1 MKKILS
7 LLIIPLPWFL
17 KRLLYKLFFKYE
29 LHPTSRIGLSWVM
42 VDNLSLAQ
50 DAKIGNLN
58 VIKGLNNL
66 QLGERSRIGSL
77 NWITAFPLNT
87 NSPHFQ
93 HEIGQRMP
101 ELVLGEHTAITNRHL
116 IDCTNRIE
124 IKRFT
129 TFAGFRSTVLTHSID
144 LKTCRQASKPITIG
158 EYCFIG
164 TGCILL
170 GGTIIPDNSV
180 LAAGSTI
187 TSPMDNTYSLYG
199 GTPAKFIKSLEKED
213 LHYFKR
219 TTGFIY

>member
-17 KRLLYKLFFKYE
+17 KRLFYKLFFKYE
-29 LHPTSRIGLSWVM
+29 LHPASRIGLSWIL

-50 DAKIGNLN
+50 GAKIGHLN

-66 QLGERSRIGSL
+66 QLEACSSIGSL
-77 NWITAFPLNT
+77 NWISAFPLNT

-101 ELVLGEHTAITNRHL
+101 ELVLGEHAAITNRHFF
-116 IDCTNRIE
+116 DCTNRIE
-124 IKRFT
+124 IKKFT
-129 TFAGFRSTVLTHSID
+129 TFAGFKSTVLTHSID
-144 LKTCRQASKPITIG
+144 LKTCRQSSKPITIG

-170 GGTIIPDNSV
+170 GGTIIPDYSV

-187 TSPMDNTYSLYG
+187 HKSMDSTYGLYG
-199 GTPAKFIKSLEKED
+199 GTPAKFIKSLENEN
-213 LHYFKR
+213 LQYFKR
-219 TTGFIY
+219 TTGFVI